1 MKQVRFIPIATC
13 GLKVR
18 EGEGQEESRT
28 VVGTPIVFGVRS
40 VNLTPWSSYR
50 EVYEVMEPGC
60 ISDQLLRESDVI
72 LNLNHNSSVL
82 NVLGRCKNGEGTP
95 YNLRDLVRMACSA
108 VRLRPPPMPTTP
120 WN

>member
-40 VNLTPWSSYR
+40 VNLTRGAVTAKCTRSWS
-50 EVYEVMEPGC
+50 
-60 ISDQLLRESDVI
+60 L
-72 LNLNHNSSVL
+72 
-82 NVLGRCKNGEGTP
+82 
-95 YNLRDLVRMACSA
+95 AASA
-108 VRLRPPPMPTTP
+108 TNCCVSRT
-120 WN
+120 